1 MLLGTSAANMRAGPD
16 SRYSRKL
23 GLCTL
28 RISWHCRQ
36 RGRQA
41 ANKDRKRQ
49 RSSLS
54 LASTGSGQ
62 CHRTVREEGPILK
75 QEFRGEPQKTCDV
88 LAAGLRLLSPLR
100 LRLRWRHLR
109 RRASLGLQHRQHP
122 SLPPLSCPRTRSP
135 RHRAFQ
141 AFQACSPSLVK
152 ASCQRR
158 CPCKRLPYLSQ
169 RAARRAS
176 TRSTKH
182 KRRRRQHRRRRRLRR
197 CRGLLS
203 SRPRPA
209 PRETPNGASNKLP
222 RRKSPSGSAKLKAS
236 PRSLHAAAVRGSA
249 SAA

>member
-1 MLLGTSAANMRAGPD
+1 MAAEWSGGMGGMATTPTRRSVLLGTSAANMRAG
-16 SRYSRKL
+16 SVA
-23 GLCTL
+23 
-28 RISWHCRQ
+28 
-36 RGRQA
+36 GRFRPVSPQ
-41 ANKDRKRQ
+41 
-49 RSSLS
+49 
-54 LASTGSGQ
+54 
-62 CHRTVREEGPILK
+62 GP
-75 QEFRGEPQKTCDV
+75 G
-88 LAAGLRLLSPLR
+88 GGLLSPLR

-109 RRASLGLQHRQHP
+109 RRASLGLQHP

-197 CRGLLS
+197 CRIASL
-203 SRPRPA
+203 A
-209 PRETPNGASNKLP
+209 PRCCCSCFSVPSWASSSSGAK
-222 RRKSPSGSAKLKAS
+222 RRSSSTSPGATSAKRRLQ
-236 PRSLHAAAVRGSA
+236 
-249 SAA
+249 